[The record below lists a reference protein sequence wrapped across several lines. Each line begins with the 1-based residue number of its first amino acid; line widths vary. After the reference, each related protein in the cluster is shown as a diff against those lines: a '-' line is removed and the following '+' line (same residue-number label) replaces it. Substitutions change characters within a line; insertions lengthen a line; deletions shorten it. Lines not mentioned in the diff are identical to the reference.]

1 LGQGDAAGVIAMLWL
16 INEGFEQ
23 WDRAASQPEEDSL
36 PAELPDRPK
45 SLAEQIWGRG
55 PYDGKATRQRWIDE
69 GRAGNLRR

>member
-1 LGQGDAAGVIAMLWL
+1 MLWL

-23 WDRAASQPEEDSL
+23 WDRGRASSAQPEGQNGMPE
-36 PAELPDRPK
+36 ELPNWPK

-55 PYDGKATRQRWIDE
+55 PYDGKAVRQRWIDE